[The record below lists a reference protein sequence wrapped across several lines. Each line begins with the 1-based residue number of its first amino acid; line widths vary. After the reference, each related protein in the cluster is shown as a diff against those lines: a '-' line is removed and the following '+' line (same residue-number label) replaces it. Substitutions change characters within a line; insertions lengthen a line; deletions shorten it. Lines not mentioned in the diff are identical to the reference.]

1 MKKLILFALVVFMT
15 SCASNKHCAHKE
27 KNCDTKCE
35 KTCEKGATKTCTK
48 TEKSCCTKK

>member
-15 SCASNKHCAHKE
+15 SCAASKHCAHKE

-35 KTCEKGATKTCTK
+35 KACEKTTTKTCTK

>member
-15 SCASNKHCAHKE
+15 SCAANKHCAH

-35 KTCEKGATKTCTK
+35 KACEKTTTKTCPK